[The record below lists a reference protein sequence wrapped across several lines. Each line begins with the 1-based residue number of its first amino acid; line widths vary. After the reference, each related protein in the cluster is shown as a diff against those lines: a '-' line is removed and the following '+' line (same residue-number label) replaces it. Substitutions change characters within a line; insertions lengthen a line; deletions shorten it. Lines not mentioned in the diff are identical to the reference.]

1 MRRKNKGFYGKL
13 NQRSLYKVENNKN
26 YINLTYNPKI
36 SLSLII
42 NMKTKLKDL
51 KGKKL
56 SRSKVDVDV
65 SGKHLLGMPSIE
77 EEEPN
82 NAPST
87 FMK

>member
-1 MRRKNKGFYGKL
+1 
-13 NQRSLYKVENNKN
+13 
-26 YINLTYNPKI
+26 
-36 SLSLII
+36 
-42 NMKTKLKDL
+42 MKTKLKDL